1 MAKDLGKKIITP
13 LAMMPLTEWPPDE
26 LVRLKTKDIEWRGNY
41 WNDSVKRFSDFA
53 TEFRDNSLWVHFG
66 SQSWNE
72 FCINYFKKPAEFIN
86 ASIKMSESLDSGDWS
101 WAELESK
108 TEKYILKDSRQPD
121 RVRQTSPETIA
132 KAERAREL
140 REQGL
145 TQSQIAE
152 ELGVPRSYVSALLNS
167 NVSNTWYIVPCVTD
181 INDES
186 DRPAARGNLREYM
199 IARLDRDAP
208 EIAAKVRSGE
218 ISAHKGMIEAG
229 IRKRKVNA
237 NWNDGASPNE
247 IADVLMRKIPSE
259 HLASVVA
266 ALTNQLVQ

>member
-1 MAKDLGKKIITP
+1 MADVIKVTTVVPDCFKKASELPIEKLASEIKSVRQYFFDGVEQDCRGAQDFIDDWQGKG
-13 LAMMPLTEWPPDE
+13 LY
-26 LVRLKTKDIEWRGNY
+26 R
-41 WNDSVKRFSDFA
+41 
-53 TEFRDNSLWVHFG
+53 HFCE
-66 SQSWNE
+66 SWDE
-72 FCINYFKKPAEFIN
+72 FCIAHIGRSSEWIQHIADGVQLLGHSKPITADE
-86 ASIKMSESLDSGDWS
+86 AIK
-101 WAELESK
+101 AVA
-108 TEKYILKDSRQPD
+108 LKDSRQPD

-145 TQSQIAE
+145 IQSQIAE
-152 ELGVPRSYVSALLNS
+152 ELGVPQSYVSALLNS
-167 NVSNTWYIVPCVTD
+167 DISNTWYIVPCVTD
-181 INDES
+181 INDQS